1 MVLNQHIKAIE
12 RLKAII
18 NDLKEQALTID
29 FANSNLKSHKKIEDS
44 ALFSTNVFQTRSDKI
59 VNYVNETERKV
70 RELQKHIAMQNTSVI
85 ENLISTIERQIAS
98 LTNAISANDAIHQN
112 IEKTQKKRF
121 VNKSKYQKAA
131 QAMLQPTHELY
142 QKLSEHHEFERR
154 LALMIAEREHLR
166 SNTQNKSV
174 KNEKLTA
181 EVLAL
186 HQRLGRCRHAIS
198 IIERDIELAEK
209 RAIPSS
215 KS

>member
-1 MVLNQHIKAIE
+1 MVLNQHIKAIN
-12 RLKAII
+12 RLKVII
-18 NDLKEQALTID
+18 DDLKQQAIAID
-29 FANSNLKSHKKIEDS
+29 LANSNLKSHKKIEDS

-59 VNYVNETERKV
+59 VNYVNETERKI

-154 LALMIAEREHLR
+154 LALMITEREHLR

-174 KNEKLTA
+174 NNEKLAA

-209 RAIPSS
+209 RTVTST